1 MALLHPS
8 IPHSRIHLTMS
19 PTPRLPLTLHVPTL
33 LLAAVVAATPTNS
46 ELLAQSALPGYAPTS
61 GRYRVEEVTKQSQ
74 QQMGQTMGFTATKN
88 QVVRLTV
95 TQSGTALSLSM
106 TTDSATATATAPAPT
121 PDVSGLIGATTTGSM
136 GPDGHMVSSTVT
148 DKGGSPADAA
158 TALAMRSF
166 LPRLKVGA
174 TRGTSWADT
183 TSTKGNQNGAEVS
196 TVGIVTYTLAGDT
209 TVAGVRGWKLTSTAT
224 GTIDGAG
231 NSQGADFTIKG
242 TMTAQGVMVI
252 GAGGVFL
259 GGTNTTDI
267 KMTVDVPMASMQI
280 PITQQTT
287 KTYTRLPSP

>member
-1 MALLHPS
+1 MALLRTSP
-8 IPHSRIHLTMS
+8 PHLARNITMT
-19 PTPRLPLTLHVPTL
+19 PTPRSPLMLHAPTL
-33 LLAAVVAATPTNS
+33 LLAAVIAAVPAS
-46 ELLAQSALPGYAPTS
+46 GDLLAQSALPGYAPTS
-61 GRYRVEEVTKQSQ
+61 GRYRIEEVTKQSQ
-74 QQMGQTMGFTATKN
+74 EQMGQTMGFTATKN

-121 PDVSGLIGATTTGSM
+121 PDVSGLIGATITGGM
-136 GPDGHMVSSTVT
+136 GADGHIVSSTVT
-148 DKGGSPADAA
+148 DKAGSPADAA

-280 PITQQTT
+280 PITQQTV
-287 KTYTRLPSP
+287 KTYTRLPSS